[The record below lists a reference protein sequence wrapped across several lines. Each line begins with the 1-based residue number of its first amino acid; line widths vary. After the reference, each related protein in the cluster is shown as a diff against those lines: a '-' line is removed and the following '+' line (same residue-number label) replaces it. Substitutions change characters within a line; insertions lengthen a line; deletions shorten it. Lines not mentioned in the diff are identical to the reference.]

1 MLKPFLLLAAV
12 VLIVLSPGFASV
24 GAAQQSGARHTAKS
38 AASSPSPA
46 AAAADAQAKGLAQAK
61 KLYGI
66 DCALC
71 HGATGDGKTDVA
83 KDMSLTLADWTDPK
97 SLAGK
102 TDQELTDI
110 IRKGKDK
117 MPPEDKSRATD
128 EEVKNLIAYI
138 RSMAKAPD
146 ASAPAAPAAAAP
158 TTPAAAAPAPATPD
172 PSH

>member
-128 EEVKNLIAYI
+128 EEVKNLIVYI
-138 RSMAKAPD
+138 RSMSKAPG
-146 ASAPAAPAAAAP
+146 A
-158 TTPAAAAPAPATPD
+158 TPAAAAPASPDAAAPAPD

>member
-12 VLIVLSPGFASV
+12 VLIVLTPGSASLGV
-24 GAAQQSGARHTAKS
+24 AQESGARHTSKN

-61 KLYGI
+61 KLYAI

-83 KDMSLTLADWTDPK
+83 KDMQLTLADWTDPK

-102 TDQELTDI
+102 SDQELTDI

-128 EEVKNLIAYI
+128 AEVKNLIAYI
-138 RSMAKAPD
+138 RSMAKAQGAAPV
-146 ASAPAAPAAAAP
+146 APA
-158 TTPAAAAPAPATPD
+158 TPDAAAPAPAATTPD